1 MKVVV
6 ACRGVDAQGKG
17 RASGDKML
25 TKLKMTLIVRL
36 KTPVLASRRRARL
49 GGVLARAAKALS
61 QEKSA

>member
-1 MKVVV
+1 
-6 ACRGVDAQGKG
+6 
-17 RASGDKML
+17 ML